1 MTKLIN
7 YLINGESRSHLIL
20 LNLFIL
26 RYENVIIK
34 LGTYC
39 KSCYCTLLYH
49 TKCYKTNLF
58 CLGSFWTYIWPN
70 NPDEAEIPRVNMPQ
84 NVPDVPD
91 APDGSIDLVLIFSLV
106 VIAGF
111 VGYGIYKFMSPSPIS
126 DIVQETKPMADI
138 VKQAKPT
145 WEALREKLADKFLE
159 EHPGYFTKEMLLK
172 HLDLLKEMMEIEKY
186 HKHISLNVNFET
198 YWKAVVE
205 NSILYDCKQ
214 YMADMLYNETVCHAY
229 RSFRNPPVKPFLHWP
244 SSLEMQDFFLH
255 HPLIVLFTLL
265 VFLFIGVFIYANY
278 FERNEKWQRYTI
290 Y

>member
-159 EHPGYFTKEMLLK
+159 EHPGLLAKHTLLK
-172 HLDLLKEMMEIEKY
+172 HLDILSEILKLKKLTNNKMTMSFETFWNRVVEDMILTDFKGYMA
-186 HKHISLNVNFET
+186 HISHSE
-198 YWKAVVE
+198 
-205 NSILYDCKQ
+205 SLYDRH
-214 YMADMLYNETVCHAY
+214 MASLE
-229 RSFRNPPVKPFLHWP
+229 PPIQSFLHWP
-244 SSLEMQDFFLH
+244 SSLEMLNFFLD

-265 VFLFIGVFIYANY
+265 VFMFIGVFIYANY
-278 FERNEKWQRYTI
+278 FERNENWQRYRFE
-290 Y
+290 